1 MGADAPGKQEL
12 TTELLLSA
20 RVFVDDLEQAT
31 ESGEVNVPLHDGALT
46 RAAIAGTLGQVVAGQ
61 VAARPA
67 GASTLTV
74 FDSTGLAVQDLAL
87 ARLLYD
93 AALAQGVGQDVA
105 LVG

>member
-12 TTELLLSA
+12 ATELVVAA

-46 RAAIAGTLGQVVAGQ
+46 RAAIAGTLGEVIAGKVVA
-61 VAARPA
+61 RP
-67 GASTLTV
+67 GGPDTITI

-87 ARLLYD
+87 ARVLY
-93 AALAQGVGQDVA
+93 AAAQEQGVGMDVA
-105 LVG
+105 LV